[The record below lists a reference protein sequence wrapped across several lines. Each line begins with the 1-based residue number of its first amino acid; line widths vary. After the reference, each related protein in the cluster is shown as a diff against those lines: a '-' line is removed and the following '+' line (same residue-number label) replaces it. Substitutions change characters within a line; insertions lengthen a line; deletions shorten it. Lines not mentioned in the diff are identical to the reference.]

1 MDWVYHRFSKFSNLT
16 VAAVVDDNDD
26 ANNDDKNN
34 IDYIKMLIYRNL
46 TSWKMSV

>member
-1 MDWVYHRFSKFSNLT
+1 MDWVYHRFSKLSNLT
-16 VAAVVDDNDD
+16 VAAAVDDNDD